1 MTETHDNPTL
11 QHQVDQTLQGK
22 RLDQALAELSPE
34 YSRSRWQQAIKAGS
48 VLVNQRVEKAKY
60 ILMYGDEII
69 AELPEAEP
77 SEDLAENIAI
87 EVVHQDKEIIVIH
100 KPAGLVVH
108 PAAGNASGTLLNALL
123 YHFPELSKLPR
134 AGIVHRLDKDTSG
147 LMVVARSL
155 RAHHHLVEQ
164 LQSHD
169 MGRTYLA
176 LVYRYVTAG
185 NTIDKPIG
193 RHPHDRLKMAVRED
207 GREAIT
213 HFRIEERFGE
223 VATLLRVQ
231 LETGRTHQIRVHLSD
246 AHYPLVGDPLYGKA
260 HIIKGT
266 PAPIREALQQFPR
279 QALHA
284 TELALYHP
292 KTEQELVFECPV
304 PEDMTKL
311 LETLRPLQ
319 SPQ

>member
-1 MTETHDNPTL
+1 MTKTNNPLHVLHHHVDTTH
-11 QHQVDQTLQGK
+11 QGK
-22 RLDQALAELSPE
+22 RLDQALAELAPE
-34 YSRSRWQQAIKAGS
+34 FSRSRWQSAIKAGAVHVNGQS
-48 VLVNQRVEKAKY
+48 VAGKY
-60 ILMYGDEII
+60 LLMYGDEIT
-69 AELPEAEP
+69 AALPEAEP
-77 SEDLAENIAI
+77 SEDLAQNIPLDI
-87 EVVHQDKEIIVIH
+87 VHHDKDIIVIN

-108 PAAGNASGTLLNALL
+108 PAAGNADGTLLNALL
-123 YHFPELSKLPR
+123 YHYPEVAKLPR

-164 LQSHD
+164 LQTHE

-185 NTIDKPIG
+185 NTIEKPIG

-213 HFRIEERFGE
+213 HYRIEERFGE

-231 LETGRTHQIRVHLSD
+231 LETGRTHQIRVHLTD
-246 AHYPLVGDPLYGKA
+246 AHHPLVGDPLYGKA
-260 HIIKGT
+260 HIVKGT
-266 PAPIREALQQFPR
+266 PTPIREALQSFSR

-284 TELALYHP
+284 TELALFHP
-292 KTEQELVFECPV
+292 KTEEELVFEVPV
-304 PEDMTKL
+304 PEDMANL
-311 LETLRPLQ
+311 LAVLRGE
-319 SPQ
+319 